1 MRKDKSEKKKEL
13 RRKKK
18 HDRNLRDN
26 LLKANKISF
35 KFSINLNIYF
45 ETLFQ
50 KNIIR
55 VTNKKIIKNEN
66 FLFYLILNVK
76 IIKMK
81 FFLIKKRK
89 KINK

>member
-1 MRKDKSEKKKEL
+1 M
-13 RRKKK
+13 
-18 HDRNLRDN
+18 
-26 LLKANKISF
+26 SF

-55 VTNKKIIKNEN
+55 VTNKKIIKNEI

-81 FFLIKKRK
+81 FFMIKKKK